1 MTSVL
6 AFPKIANV
14 PTVGVGEEVRG
25 IGRVQEFLTR
35 FGYLTG
41 EFDTNTVDD
50 PTSRAL
56 ERFQE
61 FNGLPATGGFD
72 EKTRSAMTEPRCAMP
87 DMTDGVAF
95 AARCAW
101 GHRDLTFACDTGTDD
116 APPDQ
121 EFDAVRNALRTW
133 SDSIPVTFTE
143 VAQDRNPD
151 IVIGWRAADDPDH
164 SMVGGVLAHADFPP
178 GCGVVTNGSTPKP
191 VHFDDTEHTWS
202 IGAAPDCF
210 DVETVALHEL
220 GHILGLGHSSVLGAV
235 MMPTVAPNMTKR
247 DLAQDDINGAR
258 TLYAEE

>member
-1 MTSVL
+1 MASVL

-14 PTVGVGEEVRG
+14 PPVEAGEEVRG
-25 IGRVQEFLTR
+25 LGRVQGFLNR
-35 FGYLTG
+35 FGYLTD
-41 EFDTNTVDD
+41 EYSENRVDD

-61 FNGLPATGGFD
+61 FNGLPATGDFD
-72 EKTRSAMTEPRCAMP
+72 ERTRAAMTQPRCAML
-87 DMTDGVAF
+87 DMEDGVAF

-101 GHRDLTFACDTGTDD
+101 GHRDLTFTFDTGTDD
-116 APPDQ
+116 AGPGQ
-121 EFDAVRNALRTW
+121 EFDAVRSALQTW
-133 SDSIPVTFTE
+133 SASVPVTFAE
-143 VAQDRNPD
+143 VTSAQDPD
-151 IVIGWRAADDPDH
+151 IVIGWRSADDPDH

-202 IGAAPDCF
+202 IGAVADCF

-235 MMPTVAPNMTKR
+235 MAPLVAANMTKR
-247 DLAQDDINGAR
+247 DLVQDDINGALS
-258 TLYAEE
+258 LYSA